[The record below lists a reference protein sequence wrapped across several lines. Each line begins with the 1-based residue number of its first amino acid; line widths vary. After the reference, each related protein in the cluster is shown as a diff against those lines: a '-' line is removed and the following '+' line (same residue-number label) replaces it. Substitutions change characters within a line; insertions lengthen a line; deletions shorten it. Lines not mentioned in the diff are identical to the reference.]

1 MLDTR
6 HTILVCT
13 KPRYEN
19 TTLNPWS
26 RIESETENSKH
37 IYVFNYWQ
45 KSIIIGSN
53 CLMIRTKLVWGVDS
67 LRGAPSPNQ
76 IS

>member
-45 KSIIIGSN
+45 KA
-53 CLMIRTKLVWGVDS
+53 L
-67 LRGAPSPNQ
+67 
-76 IS
+76 